1 MAMKRLISSTLLCFA
16 ISAMLHAQESER
28 PTFASILTPYLFPSD
43 VSLSGKV
50 LLFEKEWV
58 KGKLLTANN
67 TVVSNDSF
75 LFNYD
80 KIERRLLATTD
91 FNKIFEIDWREF
103 KAVLF
108 YSHDTG
114 FVFKHIYPLSNKDL
128 FQVLINGN
136 EKYSLYKT
144 VHMKIVKEYY
154 FNTGSFRV
162 PERYLDL
169 PEYCILFPN
178 REYRIIHLLKRG
190 PIERIFNLNPDYLK
204 VSEYLNASTKSI
216 YDEEDLKNLIKYLNK
231 ETL

>member
-1 MAMKRLISSTLLCFA
+1 MKKLISITLLSFVL
-16 ISAMLHAQESER
+16 STFLQAQESVL
-28 PTFASILTPYLFPSD
+28 PTFTSILTPYIFPVD
-43 VSLSGKV
+43 VSMYGKI
-50 LLFEKEWV
+50 LLFDREWV

-67 TVVSNDSF
+67 TVMSNDSF

-80 KIERRLLATTD
+80 KIERRLLATRD

-108 YSHDTG
+108 YWRDTG

-128 FQVLINGN
+128 YQVLVNGN

-144 VHMKIVKEYY
+144 IHMKIVKEYY
-154 FNTGSFRV
+154 FSIGTPLTT
-162 PERYLDL
+162 PEKYLDL

-178 REYRIIHLLKRG
+178 HEYRTIHSIKRLA
-190 PIERIFNLNPDYLK
+190 IERIFYLDPDLPK
-204 VSEYLNASTKSI
+204 VNDYLNASTKTV
-216 YDEEDLKNLIKYLNK
+216 YDEEDLKNLIIYLNK

>member
-1 MAMKRLISSTLLCFA
+1 MKRLISVTLFSFA
-16 ISAMLHAQESER
+16 ISCILHAQENAH
-28 PTFASILTPYLFPSD
+28 PTFASILTPYIFPND
-43 VSLSGKV
+43 VSMNGKV

-67 TVVSNDSF
+67 SVVSNDSF

-108 YSHDTG
+108 YLHDTG
-114 FVFKHIYPLSNKDL
+114 FVFKHIYPLNNKDL

-154 FNTGSFRV
+154 FTTGSNLKIS
-162 PERYLDL
+162 EQYLDL

-178 REYRIIHLLKRG
+178 HEYRIIHLLKRG

-204 VSEYLNASTKSI
+204 VSEFLNTTTRSV
-216 YDEEDLKNLIKYLNK
+216 YNEEDLKNLIHYLNK